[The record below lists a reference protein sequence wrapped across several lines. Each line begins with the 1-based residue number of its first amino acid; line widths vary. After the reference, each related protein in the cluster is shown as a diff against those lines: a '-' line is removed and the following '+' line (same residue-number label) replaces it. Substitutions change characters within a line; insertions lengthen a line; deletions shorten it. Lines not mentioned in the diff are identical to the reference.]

1 MHVFL
6 YGSGQSYFLV
16 LTHPLYESGKSVSS
30 ATVSGAM
37 SAQIAQAS
45 SLLEAYGVAIVE
57 LFDRYDDGLRVS
69 TRQQSGASTRVPQ
82 YTYLIDVT
90 DDQKEAFQEA
100 VRTLDGFVHFQPN
113 YRYKTISTAGMEP
126 LYTEYQS
133 MAFDVMGIPNAWQYA
148 TGAGIRV
155 AVIDTGIY
163 ANHEE
168 FCNGSAAIDTA
179 NQTMDTTNCTRLD
192 ASYDFVD
199 LSPLE
204 YSQYSSEGILVDYE
218 DYTTRDAFP
227 EDFHG
232 HGTHVSGIVGAS
244 VNGKGISGVAYNA
257 TILPLRAM
265 FVIKDPTDQEMTAVG
280 NTDDIV
286 RAINYAVTNNA
297 DIINMSL
304 GGRLGGDEDVIFQ
317 DAVDRAFKG
326 GVFVVAAAGNEASN
340 IDTVKAVPAYYDSAF
355 SVGSVNSYGGV
366 SNFSNYG
373 NTLDVMAV
381 GEEVLSA
388 FISGQEQLNS
398 NQYYIMSGTSM
409 AAPMVAGA
417 AALIL
422 DYYRQKSQPLS
433 PSELRRLFH
442 ISAANNGHRDS
453 KYGYGIINVEKA
465 LDFLR
470 VADSPPPDELDSMV
484 FDYGANTL
492 LCYPNPWYRSQA
504 AVSTCQVME
513 TRTGQLD
520 YRLYTRYGH
529 VVASGTQNVV
539 PGRTPFFVW
548 DGRDASGSVVPNG
561 VYSLVVTIRPN
572 GGKSMIKKHLISVL
586 P

>member
-1 MHVFL
+1 
-6 YGSGQSYFLV
+6 
-16 LTHPLYESGKSVSS
+16 
-30 ATVSGAM
+30 M

-69 TRQQSGASTRVPQ
+69 TLQQSGASTRVPQ

-168 FCNGSAAIDTA
+168 FCNGSAAIDIA

-227 EDFHG
+227 EDFNG

-304 GGRLGGDEDVIFQ
+304 GGRFGGDEDVIFQ

-340 IDTVKAVPAYYDSAF
+340 IDTVKAAPAYYDSAF

-366 SNFSNYG
+366 SYFSNYG

-381 GEEVLSA
+381 GGDVLSA
-388 FISGQEQLNS
+388 SIPGQEQLNS
-398 NQYYIMSGTSM
+398 NQYYIKMSGTSM
-409 AAPMVAGA
+409 AAPMVSGA

-422 DYYRQKSQPLS
+422 DYYRQKNQPLS

-470 VADSPPPDELDSMV
+470 VADSPPLDELDSMV
-484 FDYGANTL
+484 FDYGANTP

-520 YRLYTRYGH
+520 YRLYTRYGY